1 MGFIT
6 LSTRSKILVKAV
18 GTSILQSG
26 WPTMA
31 GIIGFTQLP
40 DSLWKKRQI
49 NMAQRSRG
57 LCNHSDL
64 AEGRTDSF
72 QCINI
77 ARMNSSNEL
86 PGLLSKQRAGRLD
99 LNTACC
105 RLASPFIIRCPPR
118 ILSVLS
124 A

>member
-77 ARMNSSNEL
+77 AKDEIVQMSF
-86 PGLLSKQRAGRLD
+86 Q
-99 LNTACC
+99 ACC
-105 RLASPFIIRCPPR
+105 QNKELGVWI
-118 ILSVLS
+118 
-124 A
+124 